1 MTSTPYQPE
10 QDSLDHTGHTVV
22 SQADGRSPEV
32 TVYEDFWG
40 TSGETTHYLP
50 DNKQYFTIK
59 KMNEGDR
66 ARYQFESGMQ
76 MTSMRKTGD
85 TKIDI
90 NQAKDREA
98 LAVASIKGWF
108 LVKDGVQVPFNTNAL
123 REWIKVA
130 DPKLLDKL
138 LMAIRKFNPFLQED
152 LSVKE
157 IDEQMQELREL
168 RDIAAKREA
177 EADFSQPK

>member
-1 MTSTPYQPE
+1 MTVPNTE
-10 QDSLDHTGHTVV
+10 TGLDHSGHTVV
-22 SQADGRSPEV
+22 SQGEGGSIEA
-32 TVYEDFWG
+32 TVYEDYWG
-40 TSGETTHYLP
+40 TQGETTHYLP
-50 DNKQYFTIK
+50 DGKQYFTIK

-66 ARYQFESGMQ
+66 ARYQMESGMQ
-76 MTSMRKTGD
+76 MTSLRKTGD

-98 LAVASIKGWF
+98 LVVAAVKGWF
-108 LVKDGVQVPFNTNAL
+108 LVKDGVQVPFNSQAL
-123 REWIKVA
+123 RAWVKVS

-138 LMAIRKFNPFLQED
+138 LLAIRKYNPFLQED

-168 RDIAAKREA
+168 RDIAEKREA
-177 EADFSQPK
+177 EADFSQAK

>member
-1 MTSTPYQPE
+1 MSEQSYQPE
-10 QDSLDHTGHTVV
+10 QDTLDHSGHTVV
-22 SQADGRSPEV
+22 SEAEGRPLEV
-32 TVYEDFWG
+32 TVYEDYWG
-40 TSGETTHYLP
+40 TKGETTHYMP
-50 DNKQYFTIK
+50 DGKQYFTIK
-59 KMNEGDR
+59 KMDEGDR

-98 LAVASIKGWF
+98 LVCASVKGWF
-108 LVKDGVQVPFNTNAL
+108 LVKDGVQVPFNAQAL
-123 REWIKVA
+123 RAWVKGS

-138 LMAIRKFNPFLQED
+138 LMSIRKFNPFLQED
-152 LSVKE
+152 LSVKD

-168 RDIAAKREA
+168 RDIAEKREA
-177 EADFSQPK
+177 EADFSPAK